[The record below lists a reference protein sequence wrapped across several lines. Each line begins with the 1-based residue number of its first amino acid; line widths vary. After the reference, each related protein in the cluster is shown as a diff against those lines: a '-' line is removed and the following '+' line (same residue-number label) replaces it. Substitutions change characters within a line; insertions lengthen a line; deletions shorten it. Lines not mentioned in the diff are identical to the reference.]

1 MASQRTILFQIHL
14 RRGEPLKGRRAQ
26 LLRCLIVQ
34 NGGDIQREEYG
45 HDRGLYLNVFVASDR
60 LHQFWQRV
68 TLDIQKHHQITQSL
82 IVLCQGTRGWDD
94 HLLLRHF
101 KRRQKLDRLSE
112 KG

>member
-1 MASQRTILFQIHL
+1 
-14 RRGEPLKGRRAQ
+14 
-26 LLRCLIVQ
+26 
-34 NGGDIQREEYG
+34 
-45 HDRGLYLNVFVASDR
+45 
-60 LHQFWQRV
+60 V